1 MLLKKNQ
8 VAKKHKSLRLILRPS
23 PLNKLGFNHKFERSF
38 GNMDKK
44 VPRVMTRVI
53 WVMMTRVMPRVHA
66 SDPGRPRAPRVRVMT
81 RGAPAGSCQT
91 LILMTESLQLDV

>member
-1 MLLKKNQ
+1 MTRGAPGHDAISKTSKNVIFEVCDALKKNQ

-23 PLNKLGFNHKFERSF
+23 PLNKLGFNHKIERSF

-53 WVMMTRVMPRVHA
+53 WVM
-66 SDPGRPRAPRVRVMT
+66 G
-81 RGAPAGSCQT
+81 GS
-91 LILMTESLQLDV
+91 